1 MTEPIR
7 LAGLSRQFR
16 RGSNDVHA
24 LRNVDL
30 TIAPGEFVA
39 LVGPSG
45 SGKSTLLNLLGGLDR
60 PSDGELWLN
69 GTALH
74 TAQEKERTAHRR
86 DRIGFIFQSFNL
98 LPRLTAVENTAI
110 PLMLAGVARDER
122 ERQAAAILEKVGLG
136 HRLDHFPTE
145 LSGGEQQRVA
155 IARALIHK
163 PSLILADEPTGNL
176 DSVTGEEVMALLQTL
191 NREQHITL
199 IVVTHDEEV
208 ASYADRIVKLRDGQ
222 IVEIVDD
229 NAGQSSLQ
237 PTPMIDKPT
246 ANSSGLQFRDI
257 IQTAFDNLGRRRVR
271 NVLTAAGVLIGII
284 TLVAMV
290 SMGVGVQREVQRN
303 FESVGL
309 ENIFVTATFSQQDE
323 FDPFAAAEA
332 ETPLTPALVDELAAL
347 PNVVSVTPG
356 LSMPPGIDITM
367 SVNGQDEPLPVFISG
382 DGGTPFS
389 FGPPG
394 QTALLAGEEPSTT
407 GSGISL
413 ISGLADRLLAEGET
427 YDALIGRD
435 VVLTVTLPRGET
447 ADFPT
452 TIVGVRSGMGSR
464 SLNAGIEERA
474 AIVSWWYDEPD
485 LLTTEG
491 YDQIVVRAVDLT
503 AVPAL
508 TEAIE
513 EKGVAAQSLEAIL
526 DVANQVLS
534 LLQALL
540 GSVGGLALLVAALG

>member
-1 MTEPIR
+1 
-7 LAGLSRQFR
+7 
-16 RGSNDVHA
+16 
-24 LRNVDL
+24 
-30 TIAPGEFVA
+30 
-39 LVGPSG
+39 
-45 SGKSTLLNLLGGLDR
+45 
-60 PSDGELWLN
+60 
-69 GTALH
+69 
-74 TAQEKERTAHRR
+74 
-86 DRIGFIFQSFNL
+86 
-98 LPRLTAVENTAI
+98 
-110 PLMLAGVARDER
+110 
-122 ERQAAAILEKVGLG
+122 
-136 HRLDHFPTE
+136 
-145 LSGGEQQRVA
+145 
-155 IARALIHK
+155 
-163 PSLILADEPTGNL
+163 
-176 DSVTGEEVMALLQTL
+176 
-191 NREQHITL
+191 
-199 IVVTHDEEV
+199 
-208 ASYADRIVKLRDGQ
+208 
-222 IVEIVDD
+222 
-229 NAGQSSLQ
+229 

-332 ETPLTPALVDELAAL
+332 ETPLTPALVDELAVL

-503 AVPAL
+503 AVPA
-508 TEAIE
+508 
-513 EKGVAAQSLEAIL
+513 
-526 DVANQVLS
+526 
-534 LLQALL
+534 
-540 GSVGGLALLVAALG
+540 